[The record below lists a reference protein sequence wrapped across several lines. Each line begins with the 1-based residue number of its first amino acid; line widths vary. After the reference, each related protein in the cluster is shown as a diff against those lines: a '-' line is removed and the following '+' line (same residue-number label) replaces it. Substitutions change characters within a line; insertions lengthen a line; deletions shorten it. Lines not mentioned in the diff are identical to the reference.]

1 MPRAVRFHRLGSPE
15 VLTIEDVQLRHPGP
29 GEVAIDVAAVG
40 LNRAESMYFRGEYFE
55 QPRFPSGIGYEAVG
69 TITSVGED
77 VDTSLVGKRIGTIPG
92 FSMNRYPVL
101 GEKAVAPVEAIAE
114 IPPSLSSVDAA
125 AVWMQYGTAYG
136 ALVDRANVK
145 PGDAVILT
153 AASSSVGLAAIQIVK
168 AQGAISI
175 TTTRTSAKRQQ
186 LLDLGADHVIVTQ
199 EEHLPTRVREI
210 TRGNLPRVAFDA
222 VGGPFL
228 DSLAHALAPSGTIYL
243 YGLLSGEANNYP
255 VSAFVKSISLTAFM
269 LTELNSPERL
279 EPMKRYVHDR
289 LEDGSLRPHV
299 DRVFPF
305 EGAAEA
311 YRYLESNQQ
320 VGKVVIAL

>member
-15 VLTIEDVQLRHPGP
+15 VLTIEDVQLRTPGL
-29 GEVAIDVAAVG
+29 GEVAIDVEAVG

-55 QPRFPSGIGYEAVG
+55 QPRFPSGVGYEAVG

-77 VDTSLVGKRIGTIPG
+77 IDTSLVGKRVGTIPG

-101 GEKAVAPVEAIAE
+101 GEKAVVPSTVIAE
-114 IPPSLSSVDAA
+114 VPPSLSSVDAA

-136 ALVDRANVK
+136 ALVDRANVR
-145 PGDAVILT
+145 PGDTVILT
-153 AASSSVGLAAIQIVK
+153 AASSSVGLAAIQILK
-168 AQGAISI
+168 AQGATSI
-175 TTTRTSAKRQQ
+175 ATTRTSAKRQQ
-186 LLDLGADHVIVTQ
+186 LLDLGADYVIVTQ

-210 TRGNLPRVAFDA
+210 TGGDLARVAFDA
-222 VGGPFL
+222 VGGSFL
-228 DSLAHALAPSGTIYL
+228 DPLAHAVAPSGTIYL

-269 LTELNSPERL
+269 LTELNTPERL
-279 EPMKRYVHDR
+279 EPMKRYVYDH
-289 LEDGSLRPHV
+289 LADGSFQPHV

-305 EGAAEA
+305 EEATEA

>member
-29 GEVAIDVAAVG
+29 GEVAMDVAAVG

-55 QPRFPSGIGYEAVG
+55 QPRFPSGVGYEAVG

-77 VDTSLVGKRIGTIPG
+77 IDTSLVGKRVGTIPG
-92 FSMNRYPVL
+92 YSMNLYPVL
-101 GEKAVAPVEAIAE
+101 GEKAVVPVTVIAE
-114 IPPSLSSVDAA
+114 VPPSLSSVDAA

-136 ALVDRANVK
+136 ALVDRAKVS
-145 PGDAVILT
+145 PGDTVILT

-175 TTTRTSAKRQQ
+175 ATTRTSAKRQQ
-186 LLDLGADHVIVTQ
+186 LLDLGADYVIVTQ

-210 TRGNLPRVAFDA
+210 TGGDLARVAFDA
-222 VGGPFL
+222 VGGSFL
-228 DSLAHALAPSGTIYL
+228 NSLAHAVAPSGTIYL

-255 VSAFVKSISLTAFM
+255 VSAFFKSISLTAFM
-269 LTELNSPERL
+269 LTELNTQERL
-279 EPMKRYVHDR
+279 EPMKRYVYDH
-289 LEDGSLRPHV
+289 LADGSFRPRV

-305 EGAAEA
+305 EEATEA
-311 YRYLESNQQ
+311 YRYLESNHQ